1 MQRRRTFPVIACF
14 ILLWLASRSGIA
26 AEQVMVPL
34 ASGDEI
40 TVEHYPAEG
49 KFLMLWFAPEYGLR
63 EAHRSLAGDLSK
75 QHIEVWLTNLVD
87 SLFMPNGTHSI
98 RQLDGQHVAEMIAY
112 AHKKTGKK
120 IIVAGDSY
128 ASVIALTGARR
139 WQEKQV
145 AAPYLVGAIL
155 FSPYTYASI
164 PPLGQLPS
172 YLPIVSATNIPI
184 MIYQAQNSAIIG
196 QFDTLTSKLRQHG
209 SPVYTRFI
217 PGVMSLFYQPEVT
230 VQMKREAKRIPANI
244 YKMLNLLE
252 KSPLPGKPIP
262 LPAGSHN
269 ASGIDIQLKPFRGN
283 AQPVAIKLRDTQGN
297 IISKPGFK
305 GKVTV
310 INFWATWCPPCI
322 REIPSLNRL
331 KQKMQ
336 GMPFELISINY
347 AEEEA
352 SIKDFMRQVHVNFP
366 VLLDHDGAFA
376 QRWKVISYPST
387 FIIDPEGNIRYG
399 VNAAIEWDNPEVIA
413 RIKSLF

>member
-217 PGVMSLFYQPEVT
+217 PGVMSLFYQPEAT

-269 ASGIDIQLKPFRGN
+269 ASGIDIQLRPFRGN

>member
-14 ILLWLASRSGIA
+14 TLLWLASRSGIA

>member
-155 FSPYTYASI
+155 FSPYTYASL

>member
-145 AAPYLVGAIL
+145 VAPYLVGAIL

>member
-139 WQEKQV
+139 WQEKQ
-145 AAPYLVGAIL
+145 VGAIL

>member
-63 EAHRSLAGDLSK
+63 EAHRSLADDLSK